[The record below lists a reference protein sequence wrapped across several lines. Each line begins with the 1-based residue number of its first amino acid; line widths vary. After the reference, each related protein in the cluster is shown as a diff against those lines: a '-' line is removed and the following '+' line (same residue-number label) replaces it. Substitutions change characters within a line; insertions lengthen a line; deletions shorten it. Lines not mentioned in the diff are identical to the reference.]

1 MTQGAQTGPCEN
13 PGGGMGWRA
22 QREGTHVHL
31 GLIHVW
37 QKPTRHCKAIIL
49 QLKVNLKKIPSA

>member
-13 PGGGMGWRA
+13 PGGGTGWRA
-22 QREGTHVHL
+22 SREGTHVHL
-31 GLIHVW
+31 RLIRVR
-37 QKPTRHCKAIIL
+37 QKPTRYCKAIIL